1 MRAIVMT
8 APGGP
13 EVLELREIPEP
24 AIRSP
29 HEVKVRIR
37 AAGINPVDTKLRARG
52 TFYPDAGP
60 AVLGCD
66 GAGVVVETGSA
77 VSRVSV
83 GDEVWFCEGG
93 LGGAQGCYAE
103 YVVLD
108 ENLARRKPASLSF
121 YEAAASPLVLITAWE
136 ALHDRARIRAG
147 DKVLIHAAAGGVG
160 HVAVQ
165 LAALAGARVMGVVGS
180 QEKAEFVRALGA
192 EHCVIR
198 DRDFVAAALEW
209 TGGEGADIVLDTV
222 GGDVF
227 RRSIEA
233 VAHYGD
239 LVTILEPPADL
250 NWKEARNRNL
260 RIGIVLMLTP
270 MLRDLPAARR
280 HQGEILDRCAELFD
294 AGKLKVHVDRVLP
307 LEEAAE
313 AHRLIERHATTG
325 KLVLDLGGSD

>member
-1 MRAIVMT
+1 MRAILMT
-8 APGGP
+8 TAGGP
-13 EVLELREIPEP
+13 EVLELRDIPEP

-29 HEVKVRIR
+29 HEVKVRLR

-52 TFYPDAGP
+52 NFYPEAGP

-66 GAGVVVETGSA
+66 GAGVVVEKGSA
-77 VSRVSV
+77 VTRLNV

-93 LGGAQGCYAE
+93 LGGSQGCYAE

-108 ENLARRKPASLSF
+108 ENLARRKPANLSF
-121 YEAAASPLVLITAWE
+121 HEAAAGPLVLITAWE
-136 ALHDRARIRAG
+136 ALHDRARIEAG
-147 DKVLIHAAAGGVG
+147 DRILIHAAAGGVG

-165 LAALAGARVMGVVGS
+165 LAALAGAQVLGVAGS
-180 QEKAEFVRALGA
+180 PEKAEFVRSLGA
-192 EHCVIR
+192 ENCILR

-209 TGGEGADIVLDTV
+209 TGGEGVDMALDTV

-227 RRSIEA
+227 RRSVEA

-239 LVTILEPPADL
+239 LVTILEPPSDMS
-250 NWKEARNRNL
+250 WKEARNRNL
-260 RIGIVLMLTP
+260 RIGFVLMLTP
-270 MLRDLPAARR
+270 MLRELPDARR
-280 HQGEILDRCAELFD
+280 HQGEILDRCAELFS
-294 AGKLKVHVDRVLP
+294 AGKLKMHVDRVLP

-325 KLVLDLGGSD
+325 KLVLDIGGAD

>member
-1 MRAIVMT
+1 VRAIVMT

-325 KLVLDLGGSD
+325 KLVLDLGGSG

>member
-325 KLVLDLGGSD
+325 KLVLDLGGSG

>member
-313 AHRLIERHATTG
+313 AHRLIEGHATTG